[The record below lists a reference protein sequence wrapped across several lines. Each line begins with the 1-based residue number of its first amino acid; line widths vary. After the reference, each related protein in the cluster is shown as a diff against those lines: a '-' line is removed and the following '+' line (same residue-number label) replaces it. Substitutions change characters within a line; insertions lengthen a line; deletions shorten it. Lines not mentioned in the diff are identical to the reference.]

1 MNMKKLLLFSVLVM
15 AALLQTGCV
24 KQKQCEMEG
33 GQAGYFIYLQEPFMA
48 KMTFANNSDVEIKA
62 FFVPD
67 ASDLNIESLTE
78 RLLNDPSPSLN
89 GHRVYYIY
97 GNIPNSFK
105 KNAYTPVK
113 VICSFIETYV
123 NYYGDNR
130 VYMKRISCLER
141 ID

>member
-1 MNMKKLLLFSVLVM
+1 MKKLLLFAVLVM

-24 KQKQCEMEG
+24 KQKQCELEG

-48 KMTFANNSDVEIKA
+48 RTVNNSPGIEIKA

-67 ASDLNIESLTE
+67 APDLDIESLTE
-78 RLLNDPSPSLN
+78 RLLNDPDPLLYYRHH
-89 GHRVYYIY
+89 GYYIY

-105 KNAYTPVK
+105 KNANTPVK
-113 VICSFIETYV
+113 VICAVVNTYV
-123 NYYGDNR
+123 NYFHYSE
-130 VYMKRISCLER
+130 YMKRISCLER